1 MTKTT
6 NNNNNKM
13 QKTKEKQ
20 QKQISLKE
28 YPIIELNVKDIK
40 EDKTNPNVMTL
51 EQSRGLEKSMINFG
65 RLKFIVVDQ
74 NNIIIDGYHRLEV
87 EKAIGTKKV
96 KVLKVKVKD
105 EIEKKMIRETL
116 NKLHGE
122 YDKQKESSEL
132 LAIFEN
138 KRLDELAE
146 LLGQPKDDLM
156 FLIEMYNK
164 NDNELVESL
173 RNNDDENEYG
183 INKEISSNLSTSSQ
197 CPKCG
202 YSW

>member
-6 NNNNNKM
+6 NNNDNNKM
-13 QKTKEKQ
+13 QKEKQQ

-105 EIEKKMIRETL
+105 EIEKKIIWNL
-116 NKLHGE
+116 WL
-122 YDKQKESSEL
+122 
-132 LAIFEN
+132 I
-138 KRLDELAE
+138 
-146 LLGQPKDDLM
+146 
-156 FLIEMYNK
+156 FLIIGK
-164 NDNELVESL
+164 TV
-173 RNNDDENEYG
+173 NN
-183 INKEISSNLSTSSQ
+183 
-197 CPKCG
+197 
-202 YSW
+202 YSITFIIKTLKKTTV